1 MRHTGFGQPKETGA
15 GIWPT
20 IDKAKEIAD
29 QTVKRLLNP
38 ECSIVGQNLQT
49 ETLPTHPFS
58 PSRYFPKENF
68 LCATRGRAWLAARD
82 ESRTDREPSQGVGD
96 RRRRARVRT
105 DGRTCAALPS
115 RFGPKKKTL
124 SATLHPPDLDRIG
137 ALAFK
142 HQSMPNFSLKLIEYP
157 FTPIKIRIALGVL

>member
-1 MRHTGFGQPKETGA
+1 MACGA
-15 GIWPT
+15 RRKPDG
-20 IDKAKEIAD
+20 
-29 QTVKRLLNP
+29 
-38 ECSIVGQNLQT
+38 
-49 ETLPTHPFS
+49 
-58 PSRYFPKENF
+58 SR
-68 LCATRGRAWLAARD
+68 A
-82 ESRTDREPSQGVGD
+82 EP
-96 RRRRARVRT
+96 RRRGQATQGNVRT